1 MCNYGQLTNGKH
13 HFWQPCSWCFGDKS
27 TQSFLFV
34 LIYTSQ
40 FFGNDVL
47 PQWLSII
54 HFSPN
59 CSLVL
64 ETLVLNIVLVIQ
76 NLTSMKFLS
85 WTMHA
90 IIAVMLPSWII
101 IQNWFPFQ
109 KCFSFTIFG
118 KCSIQTL
125 YQLQLHFVRTFNTV
139 LQYFKVALELF
150 YYYKTRFE

>member
-1 MCNYGQLTNGKH
+1 MH
-13 HFWQPCSWCFGDKS
+13 HISMIPSMFSILWCVIMVNWLMENIIFWQPCSWCFGDKS

-101 IQNWFPFQ
+101 IQKLISLPNMFLFHNFWQ
-109 KCFSFTIFG
+109 V
-118 KCSIQTL
+118 L
-125 YQLQLHFVRTFNTV
+125 YTNT
-139 LQYFKVALELF
+139 
-150 YYYKTRFE
+150 